1 MAATPKK
8 LVHWALDMSAS
19 PFASSF
25 SEASSSSAGD
35 STSSLQYINSQLIA
49 HGFTHNPGL
58 NLEGTSREDAAKV
71 VKCLL
76 AMLGQR
82 VDDMSR
88 TEELTT
94 KLRTLSYDHER
105 LSSMYRS
112 ATERAANAE
121 RETNLHK
128 SRLAATTRTLQS
140 TEAAHKHTTAEL
152 QRTRTA
158 LQAIRATHA
167 TELKKLD
174 KEKERALDRWNKL
187 ADSQLK
193 LGGSKFTCSNLEVVE
208 ASDVQLRGKGKGFLE
223 VSAEQAEQA
232 RNELFNE
239 NRRLRGTILSAA
251 NEMQRLLHNA
261 RCLAASETREEPPL
275 ISTVTLFPISPPDA
289 ASGKVKSLLDGIKEA
304 IGRLAQP
311 DANPSC
317 STVGSSSQPALNT
330 DKDKGR
336 QELEILQGVIDTLR
350 KELAEAQNQAST
362 QAAQTQAL
370 FDRYASDALS
380 SHLPPDTDDMS
391 VDLITAPVNDL
402 EQQRLD
408 GRTQD
413 LEDERRR
420 FTEAAVKLGKEKA
433 ALEAER
439 IKFLEE
445 KRSWQVETMLAEL
458 PPTPAQQTLAS
469 TSHIHEPVAAM
480 ETAGSSRRSPR
491 KVARKSKVVTATS
504 SGKKARVGRRSSTG
518 LMAGPA
524 SPKGKGKER
533 AKVVKANAKAKSKV
547 TPAFETEV
555 LPSTSHA
562 IPMFKTSLDPVPR
575 PSQAPPTPA
584 FILPPPSPASRLPSR
599 EELLSNALI
608 PPLPP
613 LSIPSTSTVPTES
626 YDSHAH
632 KSKLQPP
639 AAPIFPPAGSY
650 VTAPPPIAGPSTRP
664 SVAGPSQGSAPVVP
678 DTPTVRR
685 PFPVAK
691 PLAQHMIHAY
701 SPVKPSPLSRIL
713 MLADSPESPP
723 RMGLP
728 PLSEEEENGPD
739 YSPTPV
745 RPIVRQPAPVPVPA
759 LKLAELGIPEEDDE
773 NPMFDRVCSREEG
786 IYPRPKSALGHRGA
800 HREQEKEKRRPPNR
814 DVTSRKRSAD
824 TEKEKEN
831 NHRRVRTKTASGVD
845 SSSGSKATDM
855 VTVKRSTRSTTAR
868 SVPAS
873 TTTVTQP
880 KIVPKRGA
888 SKAGPRRVPIDSAEA
903 APRTWKG

>member
-1 MAATPKK
+1 
-8 LVHWALDMSAS
+8 
-19 PFASSF
+19 
-25 SEASSSSAGD
+25 
-35 STSSLQYINSQLIA
+35 
-49 HGFTHNPGL
+49 
-58 NLEGTSREDAAKV
+58 
-71 VKCLL
+71 
-76 AMLGQR
+76 
-82 VDDMSR
+82 
-88 TEELTT
+88 
-94 KLRTLSYDHER
+94 
-105 LSSMYRS
+105 MYRS

-187 ADSQLK
+187 TDSQLK
-193 LGGSKFTCSNLEVVE
+193 LGGSRFTCSNLEVIE

-239 NRRLRGTILSAA
+239 NGRLRGTILSAA

-289 ASGKVKSLLDGIKEA
+289 ASGKVKSLLDSIKEA

-336 QELEILQGVIDTLR
+336 QELEILQ
-350 KELAEAQNQAST
+350 
-362 QAAQTQAL
+362 
-370 FDRYASDALS
+370 
-380 SHLPPDTDDMS
+380 DTDDMS

-664 SVAGPSQGSAPVVP
+664 SVAGPSQGPAPVVP
-678 DTPTVRR
+678 DTPSVRR

-691 PLAQHMIHAY
+691 PLAQHMVHAY

-723 RMGLP
+723 GMGLP

-739 YSPTPV
+739 YSPTPA
-745 RPIVRQPAPVPVPA
+745 RPMLERF
-759 LKLAELGIPEEDDE
+759 EG
-773 NPMFDRVCSREEG
+773 DRYVDREEVYSVYDSPVG
-786 IYPRPKSALGHRGA
+786 TGEHYYC
-800 HREQEKEKRRPPNR
+800 
-814 DVTSRKRSAD
+814 D
-824 TEKEKEN
+824 TTQN
-831 NHRRVRTKTASGVD
+831 CAKT
-845 SSSGSKATDM
+845 GS
-855 VTVKRSTRSTTAR
+855 
-868 SVPAS
+868 
-873 TTTVTQP
+873 
-880 KIVPKRGA
+880 
-888 SKAGPRRVPIDSAEA
+888 
-903 APRTWKG
+903 